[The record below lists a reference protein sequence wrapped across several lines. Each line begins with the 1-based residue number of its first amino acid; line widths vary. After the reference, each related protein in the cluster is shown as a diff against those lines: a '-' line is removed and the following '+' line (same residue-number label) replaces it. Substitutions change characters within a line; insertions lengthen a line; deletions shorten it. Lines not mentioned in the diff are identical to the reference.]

1 MGAIERLIGQKQFA
15 SEHHKA
21 LISIIYCANSINAH
35 NAELLKPYDITLQQY
50 NALRILRGN
59 KDNISTVL
67 YIKERLLDKN
77 SDTSRLIDRMLKSGY
92 VDRKVCSKDRRSVD
106 IRINQKGLK
115 LLDDIDHVIKK
126 EFAPLCSLTNEELTE
141 FNKLMD
147 KILSAIES

>member
-1 MGAIERLIGQKQFA
+1 
-15 SEHHKA
+15 
-21 LISIIYCANSINAH
+21 
-35 NAELLKPYDITLQQY
+35 
-50 NALRILRGN
+50 LRGN

-115 LLDDIDHVIKK
+115 LLEEIDYVIKK
-126 EFAPLCSLTNEELTE
+126 EFAPLSSLTNKELTE

-147 KILSAIES
+147 KILSTIES